1 METADR
7 TLRGDYLAW
16 LHEELTRESK
26 YPDRTYLDLVTAMF
40 DKEFPWDTRLPW
52 CIPMDDNRLADGMEL
67 RAEFSV
73 AYGIPRSDMLCLNP
87 CSFVEVLLGL
97 SRRLSFVAGGSAHRW
112 AWQLV
117 ENLELHRMW
126 DRLSRSKMHR
136 VGRILDTVIQRQY
149 GPDGSGG
156 FFPLAWAERDQRE
169 VELWYQLNAYVE
181 ELHPE
186 HR

>member
-1 METADR
+1 MERSDR
-7 TLRGDYLAW
+7 SLRGNYLAW

-26 YPDRTYLDLVTAMF
+26 YQDRTYLDLLTAMF
-40 DKEFPWDTRLPW
+40 NTEFPWDPRMPW
-52 CIPMDDNRLADGMEL
+52 CIPMDDNRLADAMEL
-67 RAEFSV
+67 RAEYSQLHNV
-73 AYGIPRSDMLCLNP
+73 PRSDMLELGA

-117 ENLELHRMW
+117 ENLGLERMW

-136 VGRILDTVIQRQY
+136 VENILETVIQRKY

-156 FFPLAWAERDQRE
+156 FFPLAWAERDQRQ